1 MNEYEKQKTP
11 SFTENPHDETIL
23 IDLSGTICYM
33 SEGASK
39 LFGYQVEENNQ
50 LNLTDLFLDLN
61 LRELDEGTIIQKY
74 GKCKKGKTF
83 PIFFRVSPFLLKK
96 QPYCLLMLQDV
107 RNHFK
112 LKKELV
118 QPFNELIDLKFAIDE
133 STIFAFTDHTGIIKY
148 VNEQFCKV
156 SKYSYDEL
164 IGQDHRIVNAGF
176 HSKGFF
182 QNMWRTITSGQVWK
196 GEIKNRAKDGST
208 YWVDTTIVP
217 FLDHEGKPYQYLA
230 IRYEITK
237 LKEAEEELQRMTKR
251 IIEVQED
258 ERKSLSRNLHDG
270 IGQNLYSH
278 LITINRLQMEIDHP
292 LLTQMQNETTQLIEE
307 VREISWELRPSVLDD
322 LGLIP
327 AIRSFLVRY
336 SNHYQIDVTF
346 DCVLSRRLDS
356 NKEITIYRIIQ
367 EALTNIRKYGDV
379 ENASVTIRE
388 FETVV
393 RVMVEDKGKGFDPLL
408 VRCGVGLFSMDERA
422 RAVNG
427 KLQIRSEI
435 GKGTKVILEVPID

>member
-1 MNEYEKQKTP
+1 MNEYGKQKTP

-23 IDLSGTICYM
+23 IDLSGSIFYM

-39 LFGYQVEENNQ
+39 LFGYQEEENDQ

-61 LRELDEGTIIQKY
+61 LAELDEGTIIQKY
-74 GKCKKGKTF
+74 GKCKKGRIF
-83 PIFFRVSPFLLKK
+83 PVFFRFSSFLFKK
-96 QPYCLLMLQDV
+96 QPYCLLMLQDA
-107 RNHFK
+107 RNHFN
-112 LKKELV
+112 LKKELI

-176 HSKGFF
+176 HSKEFF

-196 GEIKNRAKDGST
+196 AEIKNRAKDGST

-251 IIEVQED
+251 IIEVQEG

-270 IGQNLYSH
+270 IGQNLYS
-278 LITINRLQMEIDHP
+278 
-292 LLTQMQNETTQLIEE
+292 
-307 VREISWELRPSVLDD
+307 
-322 LGLIP
+322 
-327 AIRSFLVRY
+327 RS
-336 SNHYQIDVTF
+336 
-346 DCVLSRRLDS
+346 
-356 NKEITIYRIIQ
+356 
-367 EALTNIRKYGDV
+367 
-379 ENASVTIRE
+379 
-388 FETVV
+388 
-393 RVMVEDKGKGFDPLL
+393 
-408 VRCGVGLFSMDERA
+408 
-422 RAVNG
+422 
-427 KLQIRSEI
+427 
-435 GKGTKVILEVPID
+435 